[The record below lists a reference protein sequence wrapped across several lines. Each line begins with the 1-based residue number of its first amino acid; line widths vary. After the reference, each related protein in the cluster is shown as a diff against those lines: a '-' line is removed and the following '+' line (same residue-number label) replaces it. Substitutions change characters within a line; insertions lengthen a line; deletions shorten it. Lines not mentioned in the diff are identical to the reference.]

1 MVKAFSAAGES
12 IEQWQPKFD
21 RKKGLVEQC
30 EAEKSTIKNFR
41 NAQGHHFGSV
51 HGVEPFAMN
60 EPKCNMDWALIS
72 VPAGRMGDNK
82 VNPTDI
88 PLAWFLSLTSAQ
100 PLANSKFLRA
110 AKLLN
115 WDFKPLQPKQA
126 LCKCG

>member
-51 HGVEPFAMN
+51 YGVEAFDHERAQVQHGLGF
-60 EPKCNMDWALIS
+60 DIS
-72 VPAGRMGDNK
+72 SSRQNGR
-82 VNPTDI
+82 
-88 PLAWFLSLTSAQ
+88 
-100 PLANSKFLRA
+100 
-110 AKLLN
+110 
-115 WDFKPLQPKQA
+115 
-126 LCKCG
+126 